1 MKTNRAMP
9 PKQINIKGL
18 EDYSL
23 SEEGKIFCG
32 DREIKGC
39 WADDITYRFALIP
52 KRCRYPVGYDLHNLW
67 ITVFGKRLPK
77 GIIKSLQSPKTLK
90 YNSITATDSKGIK
103 ITLPDLRY
111 ASKFLNKSE
120 HQVDMAIKQGKR
132 LDGFKLTGKY

>member
-32 DREIKGC
+32 DREIRGC

-67 ITVFGKRLPK
+67 KIVFGKSLPK
-77 GIIKSLQSPKTLK
+77 SVIKSLKSHELCK
-90 YNSITATDSKGIK
+90 YNSITAIDSKGVK
-103 ITLPDLRY
+103 ITFPDIRY

-120 HQVDMAIKQGKR
+120 HQVDMSIKQRKR